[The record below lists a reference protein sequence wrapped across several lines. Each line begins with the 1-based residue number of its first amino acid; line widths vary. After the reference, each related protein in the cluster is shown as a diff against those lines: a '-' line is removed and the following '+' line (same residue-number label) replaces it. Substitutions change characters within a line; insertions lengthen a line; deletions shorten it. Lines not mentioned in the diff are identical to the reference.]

1 MGEFPGEQV
10 FRTPLPLPEA
20 RVRSLVREL
29 RSCKLHSVAKK
40 KEKEEK
46 KGGTG
51 GGFFGPYKSEPT
63 AFFFFFKLFIYLAT
77 SGLSCG
83 TRDLLLWHAGLVALR
98 HVGS

>member
-63 AFFFFFKLFIYLAT
+63 AFFFFFKLFIYFLRRVLVVAR
-77 SGLSCG
+77 GIFCCG
-83 TRDLLLWHAGLVALR
+83 MRA
-98 HVGS
+98 